1 MDEALRPEKKDT
13 MATLTLKASL
23 QLIALSSSII
33 VSL

>member
-23 QLIALSSSII
+23 QLNALICIQSF
-33 VSL
+33 